1 MPAMFEARAVTKV
14 YDMGAVQVHALR
26 GVTFTIDQGDMVA
39 IMGPSGSGKSTL
51 MQIMGCLDRP
61 TSGTVI
67 LDGEDVTKVRDD
79 RLAEIRNKK
88 IGFVFQ
94 QFNLLPRLSAVE
106 NVELPLMYAGVGR
119 RERRR
124 RALELLEAVGLGDRV
139 HHKPNELS
147 GGQKQRVAIARALAN
162 EPAVILADE
171 PTGALDTRT
180 GAEIMQLLARLN
192 EQGHTVVIVTHD
204 PEVASRTRRVIHIR
218 DGLISRDERLDTA
231 AGAMTAAVHA
241 GAGSS
246 PAQGVAEA

>member
-1 MPAMFEARAVTKV
+1 GSRRAGRRLPGLPGRRLGWRADSRFPGSIGGSGVPVMFEARNVTKV

-26 GVTFTIDQGDMVA
+26 GVSFTIEQGEMVA

-51 MQIMGCLDRP
+51 MQRMGCLDRP
-61 TSGTVI
+61 TSGTIV
-67 LDGEDVTKVRDD
+67 LDGEDVTQVRDD

-106 NVELPLMYAGVGR
+106 NVELPLVYAGVGR

-124 RALELLEAVGLGDRV
+124 RALELLEAVGLGERV
-139 HHKPNELS
+139 HHRPNELS

-180 GAEIMQLLARLN
+180 GDEIMQLLERLH
-192 EQGHTVVIVTHD
+192 EEGHTIVIVTHD
-204 PEVASRTRRVIHIR
+204 PEVGH
-218 DGLISRDERLDTA
+218 DDD
-231 AGAMTAAVHA
+231 
-241 GAGSS
+241 
-246 PAQGVAEA
+246 GVAFLV